1 MIMTYPIGMMQANC
15 YLVYDKES
23 GDSVIV
29 DPGGDTTPVL
39 KEIEKRHLSLH
50 YILNTHGHFDHIAG
64 NAGLAFLNVPF
75 AIHPADRDLLIKGGG
90 ARWFGL
96 PYSPSPSPTL
106 DLTDDLVLEV
116 GTLHIEV
123 LHTPGHSPGSVCL
136 YVPENNALLTG
147 DTLFAG
153 SVGRSDLPGGDERV
167 LMESLKQLLIFPP
180 ETILYP
186 GHGPSST
193 LAVERRGNPWLRGI
207 APP

>member
-1 MIMTYPIGMMQANC
+1 MMQANC

-29 DPGGDTTPVL
+29 DPGGDTTAVL

-64 NAGLAFLNVPF
+64 NADLAFLNVPF

-90 ARWFGL
+90 AQWFGL

-153 SVGRSDLPGGDERV
+153 SVGRSDLPGGDERM
-167 LMESLKQLLIFPP
+167 LMKSLKQLLIFPP

-193 LAVERRGNPWLRGI
+193 LAVERRGNPWLRGVT
-207 APP
+207 PP